1 MRAVRSTEERVEE
14 LPPQVQLHPQEA
26 MWLEIADHEPTIRAA
41 LVANGVQPMICQQ
54 KGREQQRDYRE
65 NVKRLQQLC
74 KERGRRLILVGPP
87 GQPSEPAPTAATA
100 KSKK

>member
-1 MRAVRSTEERVEE
+1 MTQRSTELPTEDPEPSVQRHADEASWVE
-14 LPPQVQLHPQEA
+14 V
-26 MWLEIADHEPTIRAA
+26 ADHEPTIRAM

-65 NVKRLQQLC
+65 NTKRLQQLC
-74 KERGRRLILVGPP
+74 KQQGRRLVLV
-87 GQPSEPAPTAATA
+87 SEPSVDQDA